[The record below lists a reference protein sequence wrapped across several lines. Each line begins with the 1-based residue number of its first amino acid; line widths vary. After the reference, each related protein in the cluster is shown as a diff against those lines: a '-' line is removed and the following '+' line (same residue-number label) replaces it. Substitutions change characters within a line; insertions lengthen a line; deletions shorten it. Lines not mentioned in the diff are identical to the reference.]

1 MTKNDINFIP
11 FLESI
16 CFEGSCMRFVEYEN
30 SFYPFSIDYVHIS
43 PMAAEVVVNNLII
56 PNIPILSEK

>member
-1 MTKNDINFIP
+1 
-11 FLESI
+11 
-16 CFEGSCMRFVEYEN
+16 MRFVEYEN

-56 PNIPILSEK
+56 PNIPILLRNSNFKITFNKPIYFKL